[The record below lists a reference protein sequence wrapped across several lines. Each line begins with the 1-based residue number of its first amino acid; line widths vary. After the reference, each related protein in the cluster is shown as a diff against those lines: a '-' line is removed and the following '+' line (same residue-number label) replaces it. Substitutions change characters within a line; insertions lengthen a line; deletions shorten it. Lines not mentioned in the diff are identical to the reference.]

1 MSNNSKKSLA
11 VPDGWADV
19 FVRTLTVLLVAFVTL
34 NLKEW
39 METREFDVLACAI
52 DAACIAAG
60 MFLWYAILVVASG
73 AKQQT
78 DERLAV
84 PSRR

>member
-1 MSNNSKKSLA
+1 M
-11 VPDGWADV
+11 ADV

-34 NLKEW
+34 NVKEW

-60 MFLWYAILVVASG
+60 TLPSPSFGRRPRIDVDVLRILHLS
-73 AKQQT
+73 
-78 DERLAV
+78 
-84 PSRR
+84 